1 MSSPDLRPNVK
12 AHLAMNAAVGKPTM
26 LCVRCGCVESF
37 CRCAEIE
44 GVESTC
50 APTFPLTNMTE
61 LATALGVAR
70 PALSRYLGGRPNP
83 AGVTLV
89 QVADALGVPVDSLV
103 WMGRQ

>member
-26 LCVRCGCVESF
+26 LCVRCGSVEGF

-50 APTFPLTNMTE
+50 ALTFPLTNMTE
-61 LATALGVAR
+61 LAERLGVAR
-70 PALSRYLGGRPNP
+70 AALSRYLGGRPNP

-89 QVADALGVPVDSLV
+89 QVAVALGCSVDEIV
-103 WMGRQ
+103 WVGRR